1 MRLWVVSHTYIVDLN
16 CDKLKA
22 MAALAADRGRTLEM
36 TVVVPRTW
44 KPGGVVGGTVCSQ
57 GYDQGN
63 FRGSVL

>member
-1 MRLWVVSHTYIVDLN
+1 
-16 CDKLKA
+16 